1 MPSRFSLSNIF
12 KVVIANQSLFLVNEL
27 IKSELLISKY
37 LNFILISMIIYTP
50 INSGL
55 FNPSFFDE
63 SVLVLGLYFG
73 IIYSLRINGKN

>member
-1 MPSRFSLSNIF
+1 MINI
-12 KVVIANQSLFLVNEL
+12 EL

-55 FNPSFFDE
+55 FNPSFDE
-63 SVLVLGLYFG
+63 SVLVLGLFG